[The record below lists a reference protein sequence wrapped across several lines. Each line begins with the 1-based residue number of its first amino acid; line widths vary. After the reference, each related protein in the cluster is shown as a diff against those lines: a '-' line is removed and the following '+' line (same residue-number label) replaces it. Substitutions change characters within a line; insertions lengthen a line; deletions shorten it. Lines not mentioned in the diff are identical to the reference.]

1 MSEENKTVVEGKY
14 TDAVIFLPREE
25 IEDGAYEQVEEI
37 VNHPAY
43 RNPVRIMPDLHQGSS
58 TVIGFTSPIS
68 NRVVPSGIGVD
79 QGCGMYA
86 FKLENLNF
94 DPSSKD
100 ELHRVD
106 MEIRDRVPMGQRV
119 NERDTYHIKNQ
130 FPWDEINRKWELFAT
145 KHLDNV
151 PLGEYHPDE
160 FSYDNDY
167 FVNLCKKVGANINRV
182 ISSAGSLGGGNHYI
196 ELSRDSN
203 GEIWGTV
210 HSGSRGLGYKTAEYH
225 QERAEEIRELDA
237 VRTALGNLRGS
248 YADYVKPD
256 VETVSDN
263 ELHKWIHNRQI
274 VDYENLKED
283 FAGTEEAHLIEKI
296 SDVINAASRGQ
307 FTDVEGYIEGVDVEE
322 LEAMEDAGDM
332 AYLEGEEAVEFY
344 VDLAFT
350 QMYASESRKKMA
362 RAVAESTGG
371 EIVDSIE
378 SVHNYIDYEDGVMR
392 KGSTPARE
400 GQRAIIPMNMSFG
413 SFLVRGKGNDE
424 WNQSAPHGAGRAMSR
439 TQAFDELDESTFEEE
454 MGETYASEL
463 PLDEHPDAYKDV
475 EMVRRAMEPTVEI
488 VDQLEPFLN
497 LKADD

>member
-1 MSEENKTVVEGKY
+1 MTEENKTKFEGKY
-14 TDAVIFLPREE
+14 TDATVFLPEEE
-25 IEDGAYEQVEEI
+25 IEDGLDEQIQSI
-37 VNHPAY
+37 VDHPAF
-43 RNPVRIMPDLHQGSS
+43 RNPVRIMSDAHIGSA
-58 TVIGFTSPIS
+58 TVIGFTTPIS
-68 NRVVPSGIGVD
+68 NRVVPKAIGVD
-79 QGCGMYA
+79 QACGMYA
-86 FKLENLNF
+86 FKLEDVDF
-94 DPSSKD
+94 DPESKD
-100 ELHRVD
+100 DLHRVD

-119 NERDTYHIKNQ
+119 HDRNDYHLKNQ
-130 FPWDEINRKWELFAT
+130 FPWDEVNRKWKLFAT
-145 KHLDNV
+145 KHLDDIS
-151 PLGEYHPDE
+151 LGEYHPDR
-160 FSYDNDY
+160 FTYDNEY
-167 FVNLCKKVGANINRV
+167 FKQLCRKVGYQVMRAVNSV
-182 ISSAGSLGGGNHYI
+182 GSLGSGNHFI
-196 ELSRDSN
+196 ELSRSSE

-210 HSGSRGLGYKTAEYH
+210 HSGSRGLGYNVAEYH

-274 VDYENLKED
+274 VDYEALKED

-362 RAVAESTGG
+362 RAVAEATGG

-488 VDQLEPFLN
+488 VDHLEPFLN